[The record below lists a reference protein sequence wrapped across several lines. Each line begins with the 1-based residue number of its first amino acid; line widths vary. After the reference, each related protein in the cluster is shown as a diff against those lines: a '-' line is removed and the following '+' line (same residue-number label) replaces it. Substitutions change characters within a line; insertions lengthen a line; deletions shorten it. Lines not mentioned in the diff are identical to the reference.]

1 MQNLSSKN
9 ISTSR
14 KKYIMEKAVIMTKL
28 TELLSR
34 ESLITPDE
42 KAKLLKLIRNEKNL

>member
-9 ISTSR
+9 ISMSR
-14 KKYIMEKAVIMTKL
+14 KKYTMEKVMIMTKL
-28 TELLSR
+28 TELLSQ

-42 KAKLLKLIRNEKNL
+42 KAKLLKLIRKEKDL

>member
-1 MQNLSSKN
+1 MQNLSSKT

-14 KKYIMEKAVIMTKL
+14 KKYDTEKAIIMTKL
-28 TELLSR
+28 TELLSQ

-42 KAKLLKLIRNEKNL
+42 KAKLLKLIRKEKDL

>member
-14 KKYIMEKAVIMTKL
+14 KKYIMEKAVIMKKL
-28 TELLSR
+28 TERLSQ

-42 KAKLLKLIRNEKNL
+42 KAKLLKLIRKAKDL

>member
-14 KKYIMEKAVIMTKL
+14 KKYIMEKAVIMKKL
-28 TELLSR
+28 TELLSQ

-42 KAKLLKLIRNEKNL
+42 KAKLLKLIRKEKNL

>member
-28 TELLSR
+28 TELLSQ
-34 ESLITPDE
+34 ESL
-42 KAKLLKLIRNEKNL
+42 KAKLLKLIRKEKDL